1 MAAISAALENGVGKD
16 EKQEE
21 NQEEKKSVSRPSE
34 SSQTKYESLKSWNDE
49 GVMQN
54 VNWGMTISLVG
65 TRSSGKTFALA
76 HIINHL
82 HKFRKYDTVFLFS
95 ATALEQQTE
104 SLDYI
109 PRCNKFTNLRQLPL
123 LLKRQKEVVNHN
135 RKLEKSKAPLRDFI
149 RSRVAVIL
157 DDFVNFGARSSK
169 ELTATFVHGRHLGYQ
184 HPRGN
189 MLAFCDT
196 FTLGQDMVFLSPVQ
210 RQNTDW
216 VFSSAPLSYRSRKAL
231 AEGYMC
237 TGYKRDEAY
246 DMIQQ
251 LSVEPYR
258 FVAIHVTARQKGK
271 MEDFIYSCKCPSE
284 LPKFKIGPKYQWK
297 WSEGM
302 E

>member
-1 MAAISAALENGVGKD
+1 MAAISD
-16 EKQEE
+16 KQEE
-21 NQEEKKSVSRPSE
+21 RSE
-34 SSQTKYESLKSWNDE
+34 CPCETSYSSLKKWNDE

-76 HIINHL
+76 HIIHHL
-82 HKFRKYDTVFLFS
+82 HKFRKYNSVFLFS
-95 ATALEQQTE
+95 ATAHEQQTD
-104 SLDYI
+104 SLAYI
-109 PRCNKFTNLRQLPL
+109 PRCNKFTDLTQLPL
-123 LLKRQKEVVNHN
+123 LLERQKDVVAHN
-135 RKLEKSKAPLRDFI
+135 RKLEKSKAPLREFVH
-149 RSRVAVIL
+149 SRIAVIL

-169 ELTATFVHGRHLGYQ
+169 ELTATFVHGRHLGYE

-189 MLAFCDT
+189 LFAYCDT

-237 TGYKRDEAY
+237 TGYRRDEAY
-246 DMIQQ
+246 GMIKQ
-251 LSVEPYR
+251 LSDEPFR

-271 MEDFIYSCKCPSE
+271 LPEFIYQCKCPSE
-284 LPKFKIGPKYQWK
+284 LPKFKIGPKHQWE
-297 WSEGM
+297 WSAVM
-302 E
+302 EE